1 MKVTTVSPTAYSS
14 GPSFT
19 MLDVTSPS
27 LLSIAVALAKKV
39 TIALSLAATTSDG
52 ISTSNAIGAGTV
64 SSGGVISRLTVTTV
78 WAVPVL
84 PTASTAVKVTVVS
97 PSGNTSAGTSLVT
110 VAMAPSTLS
119 VAVIDAKKSV
129 TCASL
134 TANPSF
140 SPKKVIVAGAVM
152 TGAVK
157 SATVTVAVALA
168 EFPAASLTEKVTTV
182 SPIGRTSGA
191 SFVIVNEEST
201 LSVAVAVANQ
211 A

>member
-1 MKVTTVSPTAYSS
+1 MKVTTVSPTAYSA

-84 PTASTAVKVTVVS
+84 PTASTAVKVTIVS
-97 PSGNTSAGTSLVT
+97 PSGNASGTSLVIVEMT
-110 VAMAPSTLS
+110 PSTLS
-119 VAVIDAKKSV
+119 VAVMDAKKSV

-140 SPKKVIVAGAVM
+140 SPKKVIVAGAVI

>member
-1 MKVTTVSPTAYSS
+1 
-14 GPSFT
+14 
-19 MLDVTSPS
+19 
-27 LLSIAVALAKKV
+27 
-39 TIALSLAATTSDG
+39 
-52 ISTSNAIGAGTV
+52 
-64 SSGGVISRLTVTTV
+64 
-78 WAVPVL
+78 
-84 PTASTAVKVTVVS
+84 
-97 PSGNTSAGTSLVT
+97 
-110 VAMAPSTLS
+110 MAPSTLS
-119 VAVIDAKKSV
+119 VAVMDAKKSV

-140 SPKKVIVAGAVM
+140 SPKKVIVAGAVI

-182 SPIGRTSGA
+182 SPIGRTAGA